1 MNDGQHPVALTT
13 LKRCLRSSFN
23 DPSALAAAAAAA
35 AGRRLQKLA
44 ELQTQKRTNSAASF
58 GATLWLDLSGSW
70 DHVAEDAESS
80 LIYEAG

>member
-13 LKRCLRSSFN
+13 LKLCLRSSFN
-23 DPSALAAAAAAA
+23 DPSALAAVA

-80 LIYEAG
+80 LIYEGG